1 MNPFQSKCLKL
12 FKTFFSENF
21 TNYWPSVGQHLS
33 FENVRVENLS
43 ERNLQNSGEALNAF
57 LFNIV
62 TKE

>member
-1 MNPFQSKCLKL
+1 M
-12 FKTFFSENF
+12 FKTFFSEYF

-43 ERNLQNSGEALNAF
+43 ERNLQNSGEALNTF

-62 TKE
+62 IK